1 MRLHHHPPPGPAAA
15 CDTALDVRGLRVEF
29 AGTDTSSATPAVDG
43 LDLTVRRGEI
53 VALVGESGSGKT
65 LTALSVMGLLP
76 PGARITGGHIT
87 LGEDDLA
94 SLPPKRMDRIRGH
107 RMAMLFQQPKAM
119 LDPTATVRSQVA
131 EPLRLHQGL
140 SRRQARTRVVELLRH
155 VGIPEPE
162 RRASAY
168 AHQLSGGMAQRVMI
182 AAALAGEPG
191 LLIAD
196 EPTTALD
203 ATVQAQ
209 ILRLLR
215 RKQRESGMSVLL
227 ITHDLTIV
235 TSIADRVAVMYAGRV
250 VEEGSVREVF
260 DAPEHPYTRALLKAS
275 LLQSEEGR
283 LFSIPGSATQSRGL
297 DHGCRF
303 QPRCPLALAL
313 GITGECSGAEPP
325 LHTCGGEHRCRC
337 WASKPGAERVGEA
350 VGV

>member
-1 MRLHHHPPPGPAAA
+1 MRTHRPPAPAPGRTS
-15 CDTALDVRGLRVEF
+15 DTALDIRGLQVEF
-29 AGTDTSSATPAVDG
+29 SGSGSTTPAVDG
-43 LDLTVRRGEI
+43 LDLSVRHGEI

-65 LTALSVMGLLP
+65 ITASSVMGLLP
-76 PGARITGGHIT
+76 PGARVTAGRIT
-87 LGEDDLA
+87 LSGEDLA
-94 SLPPKRMDRIRGH
+94 KLTPQQMNRVRGH

-119 LDPTATVRSQVA
+119 LDPTSTVRSQVA

-140 SRRQARTRVVELLRH
+140 SRRQAKARVVELLRD

-182 AAALAGEPG
+182 AAALAGEPA

-209 ILRLLR
+209 ILQLLR
-215 RKQRESGMSVLL
+215 RKQRESGMSILL
-227 ITHDLTIV
+227 ITHDLGIV

-250 VEEGSVREVF
+250 VEEGAVRDVF
-260 DAPEHPYTRALLKAS
+260 EEPEHPYTRALLKAS
-275 LLQSEEGR
+275 LLQSEQGR
-283 LFSIPGSATQSRGL
+283 LFAIPGSATQSRSL

-303 QPRCPLALAL
+303 QPRCPVSLDL
-313 GITGECSGAEPP
+313 GITGECANEEPP
-325 LHTCGGEHRCRC
+325 LHVCSGEHRCRC
-337 WASKPGAERVGEA
+337 WASKHDTDRPALA
-350 VGV
+350 VKA